1 METLPGPSC
10 SVQGPELEPGAVE
23 LRTGSMTASSEPLD
37 AAAAPI
43 AEPQDLQMHPI
54 LEQWECN
61 SDGSITGRVYGKL
74 GWEEGITMTTS
85 IVPTETHYAT
95 YVITVSGS
103 IYRLGEKLSGVG
115 QTDTRN
121 ADAQLL
127 IPATLP
133 AASAQPRSSGRAKCA
148 PLEFWK
154 GERPIYAAS
163 PNGLT
168 LQGVIR
174 YPCSDAAALPAST
187 QKARGASRPAQRG
200 SSPGKTSEK
209 EAASICA
216 SKDDSQRAAASAA
229 AATAAARARE
239 EAARAATTAAEARAA
254 TAEAKARAA
263 RAELEATRARAAE
276 AAAAAAAAA
285 AAMDAAQ
292 REAAA
297 AATATEEARREV
309 EAAQREAA
317 AALPV
322 LPVLPPKPG
331 RPRAPTKPL
340 VVVAPID
347 IDRDSP
353 VAMDSSQSPISP
365 LAAAGEL
372 LAGSVA
378 KAQAEAERVW
388 SALGAGLCGWAGC
401 TKPARHSGF
410 CVSVPDSRREKE
422 PVQMDTAKPAPSPR
436 ELMSHARNEG
446 RLPPSKKPKLG
457 DRVRGKYQGQIG
469 GRNWFDGV
477 VTAVHED
484 GTCDLQYD
492 DGDYEERVAP
502 RFIKVIAEAETE
514 EREEEEESEVEEE
527 EVVEEP
533 SEGQGTDGANLGAA
547 SVSKQPR
554 ERKALHEGGS
564 HRPRIKPEE
573 VRAVAAAEGLELL
586 PSSRNET
593 GFRDVTKRK
602 GKYHADIRET
612 DVHRNIRGTFATR
625 EEAALGYARHIGAE
639 RAAAE
644 AAEGRAECPQ
654 PLTADEARAAAAAA
668 RAAAVAEGLKLV
680 PSLSNETGFK
690 GVTKRE
696 KSYEARKKE
705 NGKQRRLGSF
715 ATAEEAAL
723 CYARYIGAERAAAEA
738 AEARV
743 EGPQPLTADEAR
755 AAAAAEGLELVPSS
769 IRKTGF
775 KYVHALPGGKFEASV
790 WDHDKTIH
798 LGTFATAE
806 EAALCYARYVG
817 VERAAAE
824 AAEARVAAPQP
835 LTADEARAAAAAEGL
850 ELVPSSR
857 SRSVTGF
864 KGVRMHTP
872 SYFQCSVI
880 EENGE
885 KKRYLGT
892 FRTPEE
898 AALCYARHIG
908 AERAAAEAAKVRGE
922 CLQLKADE
930 ARAAAAAEGLELVPS
945 LSSETGFKGVY
956 KHHRKYKA
964 YVSENGNGCH
974 LGTFATAE
982 EAALCHARYIGAE
995 RAAAEAA
1002 EARVE
1007 VPQPLTADEARAAAA
1022 AEGLELVPSLSN
1034 ETGFKG
1040 VTKRDGKYA
1049 TRIRENGKQHYRGT
1063 FATAEEAALC
1073 YARYIGVERA
1083 AAEAAEARVAA
1094 RQPLTADE
1102 ARAAAAAEGLELV
1115 PSSRSRSV
1123 AGFKYVQ
1130 MDSPSHFSVRV
1141 TEENGEKKRYPGT
1154 FRTPEEAALCY
1165 ARHIGAERAAAEAA
1179 EARVVAPQP
1188 HTTDERARAA
1198 AEGLEPAEAHL
1209 GWCVLHSALPDD
1221 RRKLQD
1227 SPSSSA
1233 PPPTSTPSATEHAS
1247 RKRLAAAVACAEVVL
1262 QGSVDKARAA
1272 AAAEGLELV
1281 PSLSNE
1287 TGFKG
1292 VSKSYGRYDARIRE
1306 NGKQRH
1312 LGIFATAEEAALCYA
1327 RHIGAERA
1335 AEEAAEATKKPLPLT
1350 ADEARAAAA
1359 AEGLELVQSSS
1370 NETGF
1375 KGVVKHYGKYATR
1388 IRVNHHHSSLGTFA
1402 TPEEASL
1409 TLARYVRD
1417 LVDGWLIPGRRP
1429 PHHPPRQAP
1438 VPAPPTP
1445 TQVERAEAL
1454 RCWRLLLI
1462 AMRDDRRKQ
1471 QDSPSSSAPP
1481 PPPSPAGATGHA
1493 SRKRPAAAVACA
1505 EVDSQRAMTLQ
1516 AQLTAER
1523 SDDPRAAH
1531 CIICLEALDLRAA
1544 SASSRGEAA
1553 CGHTPCC
1560 GNYYHK
1566 RCLSQW
1572 LQGSGQSGIT
1582 VSTEPKCPTCRRDLV
1597 ARALIPGPY
1606 TKAIEKD
1613 MAEEEPWF

>member
-1 METLPGPSC
+1 MQE
-10 SVQGPELEPGAVE
+10 PEL
-23 LRTGSMTASSEPLD
+23 GSFSLDSSEPLE
-37 AAAAPI
+37 ASAAPI
-43 AEPQDLQMHPI
+43 TEPPDLQMHPI
-54 LEQWECN
+54 LEHWGCN

-74 GWEEGITMTTS
+74 GWEEGIQMTTS
-85 IVPTETHYAT
+85 IVPAETHYAT

-103 IYRLGEKLSGVG
+103 IYRLGEKLPGVG
-115 QTDTRN
+115 QTNTRN

-127 IPATLP
+127 IPAALP
-133 AASAQPRSSGRAKCA
+133 AASAQPRTSGRAKCA

-163 PNGLT
+163 PTGLT

-174 YPCSDAAALPAST
+174 YTCSDEAALPAST

-200 SSPGKTSEK
+200 SSPEKASEK

-216 SKDDSQRAAASAA
+216 SKDDSQRAAAKAA
-229 AATAAARARE
+229 AATAAARAQSRARE

-254 TAEAKARAA
+254 AAEAKARTA

-317 AALPV
+317 A
-322 LPVLPPKPG
+322 VLPPKSV
-331 RPRAPTKPL
+331 RRRAWSKPS
-340 VVVAPID
+340 VVVAFD
-347 IDRDSP
+347 HVMDVDHDSP
-353 VAMDSSQSPISP
+353 ATMDCSPWPISP
-365 LAAAGEL
+365 LASAGRL
-372 LAGSVA
+372 TGSVA
-378 KAQAEAERVW
+378 KAALVAKAQVEAERVW
-388 SALGAGLCGWAGC
+388 SALGTALCGWGGC
-401 TKPARHSGF
+401 TKPARHPGL
-410 CVSVPDSRREKE
+410 CVSVPDSRREEE
-422 PVQMDTAKPAPSPR
+422 PVHTAEPTPSPR
-436 ELMSHARNEG
+436 ELIRQARMEG
-446 RLPPSKKPKLG
+446 RLSPSKNPKLG
-457 DRVRGKYQGQIG
+457 DRVRGKYQGQMG
-469 GRNWFDGV
+469 GHNWFDGV

-484 GTCDLQYD
+484 GTCDLHYD

-514 EREEEEESEVEEE
+514 EREEAEESEVKEVEEI
-527 EVVEEP
+527 VVGEEP
-533 SEGQGTDGANLGAA
+533 SEMQGTDGADLGVPTLGTDGANLGAA
-547 SVSKQPR
+547 GVPKQPR
-554 ERKALHEGGS
+554 QRKALPEGAS

-573 VRAVAAAEGLELL
+573 VRAIAAAQGLELV

-593 GFRDVTKRK
+593 GFRGVTKQK
-602 GKYHADIRET
+602 GKYRADIREN
-612 DVHRNIRGTFATR
+612 DVHRHIRGTFAT
-625 EEAALGYARHIGAE
+625 
-639 RAAAE
+639 
-644 AAEGRAECPQ
+644 P
-654 PLTADEARAAAAAA
+654 
-668 RAAAVAEGLKLV
+668 
-680 PSLSNETGFK
+680 
-690 GVTKRE
+690 
-696 KSYEARKKE
+696 
-705 NGKQRRLGSF
+705 
-715 ATAEEAAL
+715 EEAAL
-723 CYARYIGAERAAAEA
+723 CYARHIGAKRAAAEA

-743 EGPQPLTADEAR
+743 AVPQPLTAGEAR

-769 IRKTGF
+769 ITKTGF
-775 KYVHALPGGKFEASV
+775 KYVHPNPVGKFAAFV
-790 WDHDKTIH
+790 WDHDKTLH
-798 LGTFATAE
+798 LGTFVTAE
-806 EAALCYARYVG
+806 EAALHYARYVG
-817 VERAAAE
+817 AERAAAE
-824 AAEARVAAPQP
+824 AAEARVTAPQP

-857 SRSVTGF
+857 SNSVAGF
-864 KGVRMHTP
+864 KGVRMH
-872 SYFQCSVI
+872 SQSHFSVPFT

-885 KKRYLGT
+885 KKRHLGT
-892 FRTPEE
+892 FRTPEA
-898 AALCYARHIG
+898 AALCYTRHIG
-908 AERAAAEAAKVRGE
+908 AKRAAAEAAEARVAVPQPHTAG
-922 CLQLKADE
+922 E
-930 ARAAAAAEGLELVPS
+930 ARAAAAAEGLEL
-945 LSSETGFKGVY
+945 
-956 KHHRKYKA
+956 
-964 YVSENGNGCH
+964 
-974 LGTFATAE
+974 
-982 EAALCHARYIGAE
+982 
-995 RAAAEAA
+995 
-1002 EARVE
+1002 
-1007 VPQPLTADEARAAAA
+1007 
-1022 AEGLELVPSLSN
+1022 
-1034 ETGFKG
+1034 
-1040 VTKRDGKYA
+1040 
-1049 TRIRENGKQHYRGT
+1049 
-1063 FATAEEAALC
+1063 
-1073 YARYIGVERA
+1073 
-1083 AAEAAEARVAA
+1083 
-1094 RQPLTADE
+1094 
-1102 ARAAAAAEGLELV
+1102 
-1115 PSSRSRSV
+1115 
-1123 AGFKYVQ
+1123 
-1130 MDSPSHFSVRV
+1130 
-1141 TEENGEKKRYPGT
+1141 
-1154 FRTPEEAALCY
+1154 
-1165 ARHIGAERAAAEAA
+1165 
-1179 EARVVAPQP
+1179 
-1188 HTTDERARAA
+1188 
-1198 AEGLEPAEAHL
+1198 AEAHL

-1233 PPPTSTPSATEHAS
+1233 PPQTSPAAATERAS

-1312 LGIFATAEEAALCYA
+1312 LGIFATPEEAALCYA

-1335 AEEAAEATKKPLPLT
+1335 AEEAAEATKKPQPLT

-1359 AEGLELVQSSS
+1359 AEGLELVPSSS

-1388 IRVNHHHSSLGTFA
+1388 IRLNHHHSSLGTFA

-1409 TLARYVRD
+1409 ILARYVRD

-1438 VPAPPTP
+1438 TSALPTP
-1445 TQVERAEAL
+1445 SEFEQAEAL
-1454 RCWRLLLI
+1454 RCWRLLLL

-1471 QDSPSSSAPP
+1471 QDSSSLSAPP
-1481 PPPSPAGATGHA
+1481 PPPSPAGATGHT
-1493 SRKRPAAAVACA
+1493 SRKRPAAAVAYA
-1505 EVDSQRAMTLQ
+1505 EVDSQRAMTLKP
-1516 AQLTAER
+1516 QLTAER

-1531 CIICLEALDLRAA
+1531 CIICLEALDLSVA
-1544 SASSRGEAA
+1544 SAGSRGEAA

-1613 MAEEEPWF
+1613 MAEEEPGRNHGGS

>member
-1 METLPGPSC
+1 
-10 SVQGPELEPGAVE
+10 
-23 LRTGSMTASSEPLD
+23 
-37 AAAAPI
+37 
-43 AEPQDLQMHPI
+43 
-54 LEQWECN
+54 
-61 SDGSITGRVYGKL
+61 
-74 GWEEGITMTTS
+74 
-85 IVPTETHYAT
+85 
-95 YVITVSGS
+95 
-103 IYRLGEKLSGVG
+103 
-115 QTDTRN
+115 
-121 ADAQLL
+121 
-127 IPATLP
+127 
-133 AASAQPRSSGRAKCA
+133 
-148 PLEFWK
+148 
-154 GERPIYAAS
+154 
-163 PNGLT
+163 
-168 LQGVIR
+168 
-174 YPCSDAAALPAST
+174 
-187 QKARGASRPAQRG
+187 
-200 SSPGKTSEK
+200 
-209 EAASICA
+209 
-216 SKDDSQRAAASAA
+216 
-229 AATAAARARE
+229 
-239 EAARAATTAAEARAA
+239 
-254 TAEAKARAA
+254 
-263 RAELEATRARAAE
+263 
-276 AAAAAAAAA
+276 
-285 AAMDAAQ
+285 
-292 REAAA
+292 
-297 AATATEEARREV
+297 
-309 EAAQREAA
+309 
-317 AALPV
+317 
-322 LPVLPPKPG
+322 
-331 RPRAPTKPL
+331 
-340 VVVAPID
+340 
-347 IDRDSP
+347 
-353 VAMDSSQSPISP
+353 
-365 LAAAGEL
+365 
-372 LAGSVA
+372 
-378 KAQAEAERVW
+378 
-388 SALGAGLCGWAGC
+388 
-401 TKPARHSGF
+401 
-410 CVSVPDSRREKE
+410 
-422 PVQMDTAKPAPSPR
+422 MDTAKPAPSPR

-492 DGDYEERVAP
+492 DGDYEKRVAP

-527 EVVEEP
+527 VVVEEP

-547 SVSKQPR
+547 RVSKQPR

-586 PSSRNET
+586 LSSRNET

-612 DVHRNIRGTFATR
+612 DVHRNNRGTFATR

-945 LSSETGFKGVY
+945 S
-956 KHHRKYKA
+956 
-964 YVSENGNGCH
+964 
-974 LGTFATAE
+974 
-982 EAALCHARYIGAE
+982 
-995 RAAAEAA
+995 
-1002 EARVE
+1002 
-1007 VPQPLTADEARAAAA
+1007 
-1022 AEGLELVPSLSN
+1022 SN

-1073 YARYIGVERA
+1073 YARYIGRERATAEEAALGYARDLGVERA

>member
-1 METLPGPSC
+1 MKLETLTSRRRKETLHACGPC
-10 SVQGPELEPGAVE
+10 GMQEPEL
-23 LRTGSMTASSEPLD
+23 GSFSLDSSEPLE
-37 AAAAPI
+37 ASAAPI
-43 AEPQDLQMHPI
+43 TEPPDLQMHPI
-54 LEQWECN
+54 LEHWECN

-74 GWEEGITMTTS
+74 GWEEGIQMTTS
-85 IVPTETHYAT
+85 IVPAETHYAT

-103 IYRLGEKLSGVG
+103 IYRLGEKLPGVG
-115 QTDTRN
+115 QTNTRN

-127 IPATLP
+127 IPAALP
-133 AASAQPRSSGRAKCA
+133 AASAQPRTSGRAKCA

-163 PNGLT
+163 PTGLT

-174 YPCSDAAALPAST
+174 YTCSDEAALPAST

-200 SSPGKTSEK
+200 SSPEKASEK

-216 SKDDSQRAAASAA
+216 SKDDSQRAAAKAA
-229 AATAAARARE
+229 AATAAARAQSRARE

-254 TAEAKARAA
+254 AAEAKARTA

-317 AALPV
+317 A
-322 LPVLPPKPG
+322 VLPPKSV
-331 RPRAPTKPL
+331 RRRAWSKPS
-340 VVVAPID
+340 VVVAFD
-347 IDRDSP
+347 HVMDVDHDSP
-353 VAMDSSQSPISP
+353 ATMDCSPWPISP
-365 LAAAGEL
+365 LASAGRL
-372 LAGSVA
+372 TGSVA
-378 KAQAEAERVW
+378 KAALVAKAQVEAERVW
-388 SALGAGLCGWAGC
+388 SALGTALCGWGGC
-401 TKPARHSGF
+401 TKPARHPGL
-410 CVSVPDSRREKE
+410 CVSVPDSRREEE
-422 PVQMDTAKPAPSPR
+422 PVRMYTAEPTPSPR
-436 ELMSHARNEG
+436 ELIRQARMEG
-446 RLPPSKKPKLG
+446 RLSPSKNPKLG
-457 DRVRGKYQGQIG
+457 DRVRGKYQGQMG
-469 GRNWFDGV
+469 GHNWFDGV

-484 GTCDLQYD
+484 GTCDLHYD

-502 RFIKVIAEAETE
+502 RFIKVIAKAETE
-514 EREEEEESEVEEE
+514 EREEAEESEVKEVEEI
-527 EVVEEP
+527 VVGEEP
-533 SEGQGTDGANLGAA
+533 SEMQGTDGADLGVPTLGTDGANLGAA
-547 SVSKQPR
+547 GVPKQPR
-554 ERKALHEGGS
+554 QRKALPEGAS

-573 VRAVAAAEGLELL
+573 VRAIAAAQGLELV

-593 GFRDVTKRK
+593 GFRGVTKQK
-602 GKYHADIRET
+602 GKYRADIREN
-612 DVHRNIRGTFATR
+612 DVHRHIRGTFATP
-625 EEAALGYARHIGAE
+625 EEAALCYARHIGAK

-644 AAEGRAECPQ
+644 AAEARVAVPQ
-654 PLTADEARAAAAAA
+654 PLTADETRAAAAAA
-668 RAAAVAEGLKLV
+668 RAAAVAEGLELV
-680 PSLSNETGFK
+680 PSSSNETGFK
-690 GVTKRE
+690 GVVKRD

-705 NGKQRRLGSF
+705 KGKQRHLGTF
-715 ATAEEAAL
+715 ATPEEAAL
-723 CYARYIGAERAAAEA
+723 CYARHIGAKRAAAEA

-743 EGPQPLTADEAR
+743 AVPQPLTAGEAR

-769 IRKTGF
+769 ITKTGF
-775 KYVHALPGGKFEASV
+775 KYVHPNPVGKFAAFV
-790 WDHDKTIH
+790 WDHDKTLH
-798 LGTFATAE
+798 LGTFVTAE
-806 EAALCYARYVG
+806 EAALHYARYVG
-817 VERAAAE
+817 AERAAAE
-824 AAEARVAAPQP
+824 AAEARVTAPQP

-857 SRSVTGF
+857 SNSVAGF
-864 KGVRMHTP
+864 KGVRMH
-872 SYFQCSVI
+872 SQSHFSVPFT

-885 KKRYLGT
+885 KKRHLGT
-892 FRTPEE
+892 FRTPEA
-898 AALCYARHIG
+898 AALCYTRHIG
-908 AERAAAEAAKVRGE
+908 AK
-922 CLQLKADE
+922 
-930 ARAAAAAEGLELVPS
+930 
-945 LSSETGFKGVY
+945 
-956 KHHRKYKA
+956 
-964 YVSENGNGCH
+964 
-974 LGTFATAE
+974 
-982 EAALCHARYIGAE
+982 

-1002 EARVE
+1002 EARVA
-1007 VPQPLTADEARAAAA
+1007 VPQPHTADEARAAAA
-1022 AEGLELVPSLSN
+1022 AEGLEL
-1034 ETGFKG
+1034 
-1040 VTKRDGKYA
+1040 
-1049 TRIRENGKQHYRGT
+1049 
-1063 FATAEEAALC
+1063 
-1073 YARYIGVERA
+1073 
-1083 AAEAAEARVAA
+1083 
-1094 RQPLTADE
+1094 
-1102 ARAAAAAEGLELV
+1102 
-1115 PSSRSRSV
+1115 
-1123 AGFKYVQ
+1123 
-1130 MDSPSHFSVRV
+1130 
-1141 TEENGEKKRYPGT
+1141 
-1154 FRTPEEAALCY
+1154 
-1165 ARHIGAERAAAEAA
+1165 
-1179 EARVVAPQP
+1179 
-1188 HTTDERARAA
+1188 
-1198 AEGLEPAEAHL
+1198 AEAHL

-1233 PPPTSTPSATEHAS
+1233 PPQTSPAAATERAS

-1312 LGIFATAEEAALCYA
+1312 LGIFATPEEAALCYA

-1335 AEEAAEATKKPLPLT
+1335 AEEAAEATKKPQPLT

-1359 AEGLELVQSSS
+1359 AEGLELVPSSS

-1388 IRVNHHHSSLGTFA
+1388 IRLNHHHSSLGTFA

-1409 TLARYVRD
+1409 ILARYVRD

-1438 VPAPPTP
+1438 TSALPTP
-1445 TQVERAEAL
+1445 SEFEQAEAL
-1454 RCWRLLLI
+1454 RCWRLLLL

-1471 QDSPSSSAPP
+1471 QDSSSLSAPP
-1481 PPPSPAGATGHA
+1481 PPPSPAGATGHT
-1493 SRKRPAAAVACA
+1493 SRKRPAAAVAYA
-1505 EVDSQRAMTLQ
+1505 EVDSQRAMTLKP
-1516 AQLTAER
+1516 QLTAER

-1531 CIICLEALDLRAA
+1531 CIICLEALDLSVA
-1544 SASSRGEAA
+1544 SAGSRGEAA

-1613 MAEEEPWF
+1613 MAEEEPGRNHGGS